1 MSAVVT
7 DQFRIANATS
17 FIESVLDDNNSYY
30 VFLGLPNP
38 TVAGFGRTTTVNDW
52 PLAPVDN
59 LSYQTSYRDSMLF
72 GKKINTANI
81 RRVVKKHIWS
91 QNTRYDM
98 YRHDYSATNLTPNS
112 KTTNLYRSNFYVMNS
127 DFEVYIC
134 LDNGSS
140 GAQSESSAKGNRSL
154 VEPDFTDIEPI
165 TLSDGYTWKYLFT
178 VAPSDIIK
186 FDSTEY
192 IVLPNDWSTTTD
204 SQIKTIRE
212 SGNSDVNKNQ
222 IKKVY
227 IKNPG
232 KTGGYLSSVASGPHT
247 LNILGDGTGAKVSVT
262 VAATGIIQSVK
273 VISGGSGYTY
283 GIVDLGPIQ
292 TSDDNSNAL
301 GELVPI
307 IPPSKGHGHDI
318 YKELGAD
325 KVLVYARFDD
335 SSKDFPN
342 DTTFAQVGIIKNPEK
357 STSTDIYKANEFSS
371 LDSFKVS
378 SSLDESTTN
387 YAGVKIT
394 QDLGDG
400 KGIARG
406 YIASYDTDTRIVKYF
421 QDRSLFFA
429 SPEDSEDSTG
439 GGDSH
444 LDTIDVSARA
454 KVLKFEGTNDITISA
469 PSDIQIRNIDT
480 SLSGVTTTVNN
491 KIINLGVEYTNGVA
505 GPEINK
511 KTGDIIYIT
520 NRSAVQRDLRQKEDI
535 KIVLEF

>member
-98 YRHDYSATNLTPNS
+98 YRHDYSSTNLTPNS

-273 VISGGSGYTY
+273 VISGGFGYTY

-292 TSDDNSNAL
+292 ISTDNSTAL
-301 GELVPI
+301 GELIPI

-394 QDLGDG
+394 QDLGSG
-400 KGIARG
+400 QGIARG

-429 SPEDSEDSTG
+429 SPIDSTG
-439 GGDSH
+439 GGDSPI
-444 LDTIDVSARA
+444 DTIDVSTRS
-454 KVLKFEGTNDITISA
+454 KVVKFGGSNDISIKD
-469 PSDIQIRNIDT
+469 PGNIHIRNIDT